1 MERETG
7 GGMME
12 NEGWWEGKGFCS
24 EDDRLDFACS
34 SGHRTPYTFGHA
46 ARGAQVRCPV
56 CGELGPR

>member
-1 MERETG
+1 
-7 GGMME
+7 MME